1 MAQFI
6 GLSSKAFGLI
16 WSKHTH
22 THTHTHTYIY
32 IYKRIKPPIIVCP
45 NMESG
50 IPMLK
55 ADFDCSFRAKE

>member
-1 MAQFI
+1 MYV
-6 GLSSKAFGLI
+6 
-16 WSKHTH
+16 
-22 THTHTHTYIY
+22 YIFER
-32 IYKRIKPPIIVCP
+32 RIKPPIIVCP